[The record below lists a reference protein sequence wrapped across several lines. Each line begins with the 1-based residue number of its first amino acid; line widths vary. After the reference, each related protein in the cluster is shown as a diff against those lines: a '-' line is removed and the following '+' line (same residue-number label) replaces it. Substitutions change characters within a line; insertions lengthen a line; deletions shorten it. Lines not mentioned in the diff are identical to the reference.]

1 MHFVTTARIQVL
13 SSVGPFVPEPDGGW
27 NATFRPSWSGN
38 CEASASLRA
47 FGSREKGMLEP
58 GPTEVR
64 GGNVIFRRLSTPGV
78 AGVEVTAGD

>member
-27 NATFRPSWSGN
+27 KATFRPSWRGN
-38 CEASASLRA
+38 CVPSASLRA
-47 FGSREKGMLEP
+47 LGSREKGVFEP
-58 GPTEVR
+58 GPTELR
-64 GGNVIFRRLSTPGV
+64 AGSVIFWRLFTAGV

>member
-1 MHFVTTARIQVL
+1 ML

-38 CEASASLRA
+38 CFASASLRA
-47 FGSREKGMLEP
+47 FGSREKGVFEP
-58 GPTEVR
+58 GPTELR
-64 GGNVIFRRLSTPGV
+64 AGNVIFWILFTPGV